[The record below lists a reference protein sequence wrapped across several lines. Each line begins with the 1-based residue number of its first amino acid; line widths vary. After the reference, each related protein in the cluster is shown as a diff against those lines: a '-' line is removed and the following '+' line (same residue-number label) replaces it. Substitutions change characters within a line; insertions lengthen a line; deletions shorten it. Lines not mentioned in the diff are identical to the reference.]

1 MLPLPGQQLFHIA
14 LRGEGDQVID
24 ALTHADEPHGQAQP
38 LLDRHDTAAL
48 GGAVQLGQDDA
59 GGVCR
64 LAELPGLADGVL
76 ARDGIQHQQGLQ
88 TGLGAGLFDAAADL
102 GKLCHQVC
110 LVVQAACGIR
120 NDQIIAACGGR
131 LDRVKNDSGGVCA
144 LARLDKGHTRPVGP
158 DLQLLAGGGTE
169 GIACGQHDLF
179 ALTGIEIGQLGNA
192 GGLAHAV
199 HADDQNDG
207 GRAAQVHLSFGAH
220 LIGNEVAQFIAGLL
234 TGFQAL
240 LVHPVPQLVH
250 QFDGHF
256 TAHIGQNELLF
267 QLIVKII
274 IDLAAGEGIHNVAPE
289 ARAGLFEAVFH
300 LIFFFFA
307 KSKEAHWFSPLF
319 CCFYP

>member
-1 MLPLPGQQLFHIA
+1 M
-14 LRGEGDQVID
+14 GD
-24 ALTHADEPHGQAQP
+24 
-38 LLDRHDTAAL
+38 
-48 GGAVQLGQDDA
+48 
-59 GGVCR
+59 
-64 LAELPGLADGVL
+64 LADG
-76 ARDGIQHQQGLQ
+76 R
-88 TGLGAGLFDAAADL
+88 
-102 GKLCHQVC
+102 
-110 LVVQAACGIR
+110 
-120 NDQIIAACGGR
+120 
-131 LDRVKNDSGGVCA
+131 
-144 LARLDKGHTRPVGP
+144 
-158 DLQLLAGGGTE
+158 
-169 GIACGQHDLF
+169 
-179 ALTGIEIGQLGNA
+179 
-192 GGLAHAV
+192 GLAHAV

-234 TGFQAL
+234 TGFQPL

>member
-1 MLPLPGQQLFHIA
+1 M
-14 LRGEGDQVID
+14 
-24 ALTHADEPHGQAQP
+24 
-38 LLDRHDTAAL
+38 TA
-48 GGAVQLGQDDA
+48 
-59 GGVCR
+59 
-64 LAELPGLADGVL
+64 
-76 ARDGIQHQQGLQ
+76 
-88 TGLGAGLFDAAADL
+88 
-102 GKLCHQVC
+102 
-110 LVVQAACGIR
+110 
-120 NDQIIAACGGR
+120 
-131 LDRVKNDSGGVCA
+131 
-144 LARLDKGHTRPVGP
+144 
-158 DLQLLAGGGTE
+158 
-169 GIACGQHDLF
+169 
-179 ALTGIEIGQLGNA
+179 
-192 GGLAHAV
+192 
-199 HADDQNDG
+199 

-220 LIGNEVAQFIAGLL
+220 LIGNEFAQFIAGLL

-289 ARAGLFEAVFH
+289 ARAGLFEAVLH